1 MPAESSGWAGPG
13 DQDDPSRGPGGE
25 PDERVPRGGRKS
37 MVIRDWERPIFV
49 AALIAILVLGGI
61 AGLNSLMSLIP

>member
-1 MPAESSGWAGPG
+1 MIRREGRVENPTST
-13 DQDDPSRGPGGE
+13 SRA
-25 PDERVPRGGRKS
+25 GGRKG